1 MKTIV
6 KYIVVAALAAA
17 AVLPVSGAS
26 AMSAVQVPTGSE
38 ELETFPQDSLEQ
50 DAPDVYTIEQCYG
63 LVRQNYPLVKRYE
76 LLDLTEEYTLKNA
89 YMNYFPQISLQG
101 SASWQTDVLE
111 FPFDLSPYG
120 IEMPTFSKDQ
130 YAAVIELSQVL
141 WDGGMIAANR
151 ANIRAKADVD
161 MAQQEINMYSLRE
174 KVNELYFGILYLDQQ
189 IRQVNIMM
197 EELEKEYARI

>member
-1 MKTIV
+1 MKAIER
-6 KYIVVAALAAA
+6 YILTAAVAAA
-17 AVLPVSGAS
+17 ALLPATGAS
-26 AMSAVQVPTGSE
+26 GQTSERVPVDPDSAT
-38 ELETFPQDSLEQ
+38 
-50 DAPDVYTIEQCYG
+50 VYTIEQCYT
-63 LVRQNYPLVKRYE
+63 LVQENYPLVKRYE

-111 FPFDLSPYG
+111 FPFDLSAYG

-130 YAAVIELSQVL
+130 YAAIIELSQVL

-161 MAQQEINMYSLRE
+161 MAQ
-174 KVNELYFGILYLDQQ
+174 
-189 IRQVNIMM
+189 
-197 EELEKEYARI
+197 

>member
-1 MKTIV
+1 MKTTV
-6 KYIVVAALAAA
+6 KYILAATLAAA

-26 AMSAVQVPTGSE
+26 AMSAEQE
-38 ELETFPQDSLEQ
+38 DST
-50 DAPDVYTIEQCYG
+50 DVYTIEQCYD

-151 ANIRAKADVD
+151 ANIRPTWTWPSRRSTCTRCGRRSTSCTSASSTSTSRSVRWT
-161 MAQQEINMYSLRE
+161 S
-174 KVNELYFGILYLDQQ
+174 
-189 IRQVNIMM
+189 
-197 EELEKEYARI
+197 

>member
-1 MKTIV
+1 MKTTV
-6 KYIVVAALAAA
+6 KYILAAALAAA

-26 AMSAVQVPTGSE
+26 AMSA
-38 ELETFPQDSLEQ
+38 EQ
-50 DAPDVYTIEQCYG
+50 DAPDVYTIEQCYD

-151 ANIRAKADVD
+151 ANIRATTGPTSGPRLTWTWPSRRSTCTRCGRRSTSCTSVF
-161 MAQQEINMYSLRE
+161 STLTSRS
-174 KVNELYFGILYLDQQ
+174 V
-189 IRQVNIMM
+189 RWTS
-197 EELEKEYARI
+197 